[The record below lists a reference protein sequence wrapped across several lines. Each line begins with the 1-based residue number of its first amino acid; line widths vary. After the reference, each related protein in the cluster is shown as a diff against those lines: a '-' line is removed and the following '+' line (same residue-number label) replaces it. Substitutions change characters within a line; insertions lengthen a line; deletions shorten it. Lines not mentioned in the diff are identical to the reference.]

1 MKSVVQ
7 PFFGLVKRFLAQ
19 WRTSLSFRVLTTTL
33 LLAIV
38 VAFGVSSIAVTQVR
52 DGLVEQRTN
61 TAVQQAAEGQA
72 LAAQVISSA
81 PFPNSSS
88 DRIALVDAVVSA
100 VAGGSN
106 DASDYQVLLLA
117 SAGQSLIDK
126 PERGTGGISDQSV
139 TAALRQTVVS
149 EEAVVWQISELKYI
163 DGSEKPGVVVGVPL
177 NLPGVGEYELYLL
190 LPFEEQIQM
199 LNLTR
204 QAVFVAGIFMVV
216 ALVGVALLLT
226 NQVVRPIRSVA
237 ASAERLKSGRLTE
250 RIAVRGQDD
259 LAVLASSF
267 NSMAASMQEQ
277 IRKLESLSR
286 VQQRFVS
293 DVSHEL
299 RTPLTTIRMASELL
313 YAAKKD
319 FDPANERAIELLQQ
333 QSERFELMLNDL
345 LEISRIDAGS
355 ARVEA
360 VQGDFAATVR
370 AVIEDLDA
378 IIFEKQLDLI
388 VHRLGEFDFVIEA
401 DFRRVERIVRNL
413 ISNAI
418 EHADNKPIDVV
429 LFRDEEVLVFC
440 VRDHGVG
447 LEPGQAALVFNR
459 FWRADPSRQRTLGG
473 TGLGLSISMEDARL
487 HGGWLEADGE
497 IGKGS
502 NFRLVLPTKPN
513 TNFGAVSV
521 PLGIEKFDEWFEANK

>member
-1 MKSVVQ
+1 MKSIVR
-7 PFFGLVKRFLAQ
+7 PFWKVLRSFLKSWQ
-19 WRTSLSFRVLTTTL
+19 TSLSFRVLTTTL
-33 LLAIV
+33 LLAVV

-52 DGLVEQRTN
+52 DGLVDQKISS
-61 TAVQQAAEGQA
+61 AVQQVAESQA
-72 LAAQVISSA
+72 LAAQVTNSF
-81 PFPNSSS
+81 PFPNSAS

-100 VAGGSN
+100 VAGGAG
-106 DASDYQVLLLA
+106 DVGDYQVLLLA
-117 SAGQSLIDK
+117 SAGQSLVDK

-139 TAALRQTVVS
+139 STRLRSTVVS
-149 EEAVVWQISELKYI
+149 EETVVWQVSQLVYI
-163 DGSEKPGVVVGVPL
+163 DGVSKPGLVVGAPV
-177 NLPGVGEYELYLL
+177 NLAGVGEYELYLL
-190 LPFEEQIQM
+190 FPFDEQIQM

-204 QAVFVAGIFMVV
+204 QAVFIAGIFMVI
-216 ALVGVALLLT
+216 ALFGIALLLT
-226 NQVVRPIRSVA
+226 NQVVKPIRGVA
-237 ASAERLKSGRLTE
+237 ESARRLKSGRLTE

-313 YAAKKD
+313 YAAKQD

-355 ARVEA
+355 ARIESVKGE
-360 VQGDFAATVR
+360 FNSIIR
-370 AVIEDLDA
+370 AVLEDLDS
-378 IIFEKQLDLI
+378 IIKEKNLEI
-388 VHRLGEFDFVIEA
+388 RVHAKGAPISEVEA

-413 ISNAI
+413 VSNAI
-418 EHADNKPIDVV
+418 EHADSKPIDLV
-429 LFRDEEVLVFC
+429 LFANDEVLIFC
-440 VRDHGVG
+440 VRDYGVG

-497 IGKGS
+497 IGNGA
-502 NFRLVLPTKPN
+502 NFRLVLPVQPNKP
-513 TNFGAVSV
+513 FGSV
-521 PLGIEKFDEWFEANK
+521 PVPLAVDKFDEWLKATQ